1 MVRIIPTRLKSTSR
15 SSSSSSTT
23 IHSVSN
29 TNGRTKNNR
38 SNSPP
43 MRSKN
48 DSTSPSRDA
57 GNGLALRVYI
67 IKVLTICRLSLGTYA
82 LDALL
87 YELAAGPSS
96 HHRFSAQ
103 SSRRSSKAARG
114 HPSITSF
121 HQASANVLSGKRP
134 CSQRS
139 KRHIRSCKSLSQH
152 QGPNA
157 DS

>member
-67 IKVLTICRLSLGTYA
+67 IKVLCISIVPWYLCTSRPLIRASCRSLQ
-82 LDALL
+82 
-87 YELAAGPSS
+87 PSS
-96 HHRFSAQ
+96 LSAR
-103 SSRRSSKAARG
+103 SNRRSSKAAREQ
-114 HPSITSF
+114 PSVNSF
-121 HQASANVLSGKRP
+121 HLTCANILPGKRP
-134 CSQRS
+134 CSQGS
-139 KRHIRSCKSLSQH
+139 KRHIRSCKFLSRSTPCPQC
-152 QGPNA
+152 
-157 DS
+157 